1 LIMRVEMRGRGKGG
15 GRRGRI
21 IPYLESG
28 EVDNACLECMPIRR
42 HDNDSIVVRY
52 GETTQLGYL
61 TDWFAHFTD
70 ARKTNA
76 VSLKGTRFTWGVQS
90 GSDMNADENLRRDRE
105 SDSTVISYPNSS

>member
-1 LIMRVEMRGRGKGG
+1 MRVEMRGRGKGG

-61 TDWFAHFTD
+61 TDRFAHFTD
-70 ARKTNA
+70 RSEDECS
-76 VSLKGTRFTWGVQS
+76 VSKGHKVHMGCTKWV
-90 GSDMNADENLRRDRE
+90 
-105 SDSTVISYPNSS
+105 